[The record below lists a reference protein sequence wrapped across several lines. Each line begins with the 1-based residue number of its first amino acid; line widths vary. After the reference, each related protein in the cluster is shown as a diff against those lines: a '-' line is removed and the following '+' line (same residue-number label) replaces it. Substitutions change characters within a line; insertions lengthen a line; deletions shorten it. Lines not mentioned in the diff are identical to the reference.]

1 MAATPTPDAP
11 VVAGKVVQLTP
22 LVRRLTCPNPGVFT
36 GPGTNTYLIGNPVS
50 GRVVVLDPGPDD
62 AKHIARVARAGP
74 SKAITTI
81 VVTHTHPDHAPGV
94 APLKQRTGATV
105 VGYDSRDALTTD
117 VDARDGYVV
126 PHDDFTLRAIHT
138 PGHASNHLCWYLEDE
153 GVLFSGD
160 HVMAGSTVV
169 ISPPD
174 GDMRQY
180 LDSLERVRDMHV
192 GAIAPA
198 HGPLLPDPDA
208 IVGWYIDHRVERERI
223 VGVSLAKRGSATA
236 RQLVEDVY
244 TDVPKDRYPIAE
256 FSLWAHLR
264 KMRGEGLAKTRQ
276 PDDITATWAATRQ
289 LRRAAK
295 ATNQLGPIGRSRIA
309 SPAMGPIL
317 DAAGVT
323 KIYRTGADEV
333 LALNGVNLTIDPG
346 EFVAVMGPSG
356 SGKTTLLNCL
366 SGLDDIDEGSVMI
379 DGADI
384 HKMKDGDRTEHRA
397 GRMGFIFQSFNL
409 IPVLSAVE
417 NVELPLL
424 LTGVKSS
431 EARDRSMSML
441 ERVGLAHRPK
451 HKPNELS
458 GGEQQRVAVARA
470 LVAEPAIVWADE
482 PTGNLDSTMAIA
494 VLDLLQEVNAAGQ
507 TILVVTHDD
516 GIAAQ
521 ARRLVR
527 MADGHIVADG
537 LTAAL
542 LHTDVSAPGTRTK
555 KTAAKKAVA
564 TKAPAKKA
572 AARKAVAKAR

>member
-1 MAATPTPDAP
+1 MSPRRPTPDAA
-11 VVAGKVVQLTP
+11 VVTGKVTQLTP
-22 LVRRLTCPNPGVFT
+22 LVRRITCSNPSVFT
-36 GPGTNTYLIGNPVS
+36 GPGTNTYLIGDPKS
-50 GRVVVLDPGPDD
+50 GHVVVLDPGPDD
-62 AKHIARVARAGP
+62 PVHLAVISKAGP
-74 SKAITTI
+74 AQAIKTI

-94 APLKQRTGATV
+94 APLKAVTGAEV
-105 VGYDSRDALTTD
+105 IGYDSRDALTTD

-126 PHDDFTLRAIHT
+126 EHGDFTLRAVHT
-138 PGHASNHLCWYLEDE
+138 PGHASNHLCWLLEE
-153 GVLFSGD
+153 ENLLFSGD
-160 HVMAGSTVV
+160 HVMAGSTVI

-174 GDMRQY
+174 GDMQRY
-180 LDSLERVRDMHV
+180 LRSLERVRAMGV
-192 GAIAPA
+192 AAIAPA
-198 HGPLLPDPDA
+198 HGPLLDDPNA
-208 IVGWYIDHRVERERI
+208 VVSGYIAHRLERERL
-223 VGVSLAKRGSATA
+223 VANALHQRRSASIKD
-236 RQLVEDVY
+236 LVTDVY
-244 TDVPKDRYPIAE
+244 TDVPEDRHPIAQ
-256 FSLWAHLR
+256 FSLWAHLLKLR
-264 KMRGEGLAKTRQ
+264 SDGLARCRK
-276 PDDITATWAATRQ
+276 PDDITATWSTTRQ
-289 LRRAAK
+289 LRDATK
-295 ATNQLGPIGRSRIA
+295 ATNQLVATPRRRIA

-317 DAAGVT
+317 DATGVT
-323 KIYRTGADEV
+323 KMYRTGADEV
-333 LALNGVNLTIDPG
+333 LALNGVDLTIQPG

-366 SGLDDIDEGSVMI
+366 SGLDDIDEGSVLI

-424 LTGVKSS
+424 LTGVKSAS
-431 EARDRSMSML
+431 ARERSMTML

-482 PTGNLDSTMAIA
+482 PTGNLDSVMAIA

-537 LTAAL
+537 ATEAL
-542 LHTDVSAPGTRTK
+542 LHTDVSAPGTRTRKAAAK
-555 KTAAKKAVA
+555 KTAAKKV
-564 TKAPAKKA
+564 PAKQ
-572 AARKAVAKAR
+572 AR